1 MPMAVVSYS
10 LAKLPHN
17 EKMKVNYRLFR
28 KQNRECLIKK
38 SGGAKLGDG
47 CFMIPAENLDKATA
61 ILEQFGVQ
69 FDTKRVYASSPTTST
84 KSQTKTM
91 GLWISPPPMD

>member
-1 MPMAVVSYS
+1 MAVVSYS

-28 KQNRECLIKK
+28 KQNREGLVEE
-38 SGGAKLGDG
+38 SGGAKLVNG
-47 CFMIPAENLDKATA
+47 CFVIPAENLDEAIAT
-61 ILEQFGVQ
+61 LKQFGVQ
-69 FDTKRVYASSPTTST
+69 FDAKRVYVSSPTTST

-91 GLWISPPPMD
+91 ELWISPPPMD